1 MFIQGGR
8 IKAIGSGS
16 VFEAEFEDESFHRKH
31 TERGMLGMCKRSG
44 LKHTNETQ
52 FYITTGAPL
61 TFLDNDC
68 VAFGRVIRGM
78 DFIEKIEKLETVNE
92 KSANMPVTVCS
103 AGIHRQD

>member
-1 MFIQGGR
+1 M
-8 IKAIGSGS
+8 KAATGHASM
-16 VFEAEFEDESFHRKH
+16 FEAEFEDESFHMKH
-31 TERGMLGMCKRSG
+31 TERGMLGMCKRGG

-78 DFIEKIEKLETVNE
+78 DFIDKIEKLECVNE
-92 KSANMPVTVCS
+92 KSANMPVTITG
-103 AGIHRQD
+103 AGEHKQEE